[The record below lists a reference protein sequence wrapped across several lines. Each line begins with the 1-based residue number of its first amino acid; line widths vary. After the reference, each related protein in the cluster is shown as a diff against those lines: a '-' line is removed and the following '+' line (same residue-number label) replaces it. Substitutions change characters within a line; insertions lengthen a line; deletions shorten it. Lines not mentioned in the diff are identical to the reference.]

1 MIEEYIASE
10 PSLDGIE
17 CTALDTGLDTPTGGR
32 VKKAAD
38 AVGGETFCLTY
49 VDGLADIDLEALLT
63 FHQSHGRLATMTT
76 VRPNLQWGVARIGED
91 DRVEAFV
98 EKPRLD
104 QWINGGFLCLEPG
117 ALDFIEEGDVL
128 EEGPLTG
135 LASADQLMAYRHRG
149 FWDCVDTYKDLVAV
163 NDLWDQGR
171 ASWLKSS

>member
-1 MIEEYIASE
+1 
-10 PSLDGIE
+10 
-17 CTALDTGLDTPTGGR
+17 
-32 VKKAAD
+32 
-38 AVGGETFCLTY
+38 
-49 VDGLADIDLEALLT
+49 
-63 FHQSHGRLATMTT
+63 MTT